1 MDTELENEESYEQL
15 GKKRKRSWQRKLLR
29 WTWIIVSTVVW
40 VTFKIAVGILWAI
53 AVLVLGFFGGMA
65 TADTSKIY
73 REVRRTR
80 GDYSQG

>member
-1 MDTELENEESYEQL
+1 MDTKLENKESYEQL

-40 VTFKIAVGILWAI
+40 VTFKIAVGIIWVI
-53 AVLVLGFFGGMA
+53 AVLALGFFGGLA
-65 TADTSKIY
+65 TADTSKAF
-73 REVRRTR
+73 RQMKRGK